1 MGRNY
6 MTQKYNQFFIITDIY
21 IYNKKTRKP
30 VLNYYC
36 IYKNIK
42 LEEIRTKN

>member
-21 IYNKKTRKP
+21 IY
-30 VLNYYC
+30 
-36 IYKNIK
+36 INIK

>member
-21 IYNKKTRKP
+21 NNKK
-30 VLNYYC
+30 
-36 IYKNIK
+36 
-42 LEEIRTKN
+42 LENQLLDYGNK